1 MDKYQETA
9 QTWNKAA
16 KRYQEIFMDLELY
29 NDSYDILV
37 EQIINKQ
44 ANILEIGCGPGNI
57 TKCFLSIDEKISS
70 AFIFLN

>member
-29 NDSYDILV
+29 NDSGRQETHTILI
-37 EQIINKQ
+37 EKK
-44 ANILEIGCGPGNI
+44 
-57 TKCFLSIDEKISS
+57 TK
-70 AFIFLN
+70 AV